1 MSIAELSPRF
11 ISQLQPL
18 LLLGSHGQL
27 GWAIRQQ
34 LESAQLS
41 VALFTGGDFLQPERL
56 VVLIE
61 RLRPRV
67 IINAAAYTQV
77 DQAELEPVLAYQIN
91 THAVAALAEA
101 SRRVGALLVH
111 FSTDYVFDG
120 GGNRPWREEDKPSPL
135 NVYGQSKW
143 QGELAI
149 MASGC
154 RHLIFRTSWL
164 HSPYRKN
171 FLKTMLHLGQERE
184 SLSIVCDQIGA
195 PTSAIMLAKVTLQAI
210 EQTLV
215 NPALCGLYHVAA
227 VGETSWY
234 DYACFI
240 FAEANALR
248 SEFKL
253 SDVKPVHSPA
263 DPVVAHRPLNSRL
276 DTAKFRAAFSIDL
289 PDWRDGVRDTL
300 WQILK

>member
-1 MSIAELSPRF
+1 MNDAGLVPSLSPT
-11 ISQLQPL
+11 
-18 LLLGSHGQL
+18 LLLGGAGQL
-27 GWAIRQQ
+27 GLALCQLLGKEGLSLPGRAEVDLLNLRQ
-34 LESAQLS
+34 
-41 VALFTGGDFLQPERL
+41 L
-56 VVLIE
+56 VDWVE

-67 IINAAAYTQV
+67 IINAAAYAQV
-77 DQAELEPVLAYQIN
+77 DQAETEPELSYQIN
-91 THAVAALAEA
+91 EQAVAALAEA

-120 GGNRPWREEDKPSPL
+120 SGDRPWREEDKPSPL

-164 HSPYRKN
+164 HSPYKKN
-171 FLKTMLHLGQERE
+171 FLKTMLHLGQEKK

-195 PTSAIMLAKVTLQAI
+195 PTSAVMLAKVTLQAI

-227 VGETSWY
+227 AGESSWY

-240 FAEANALR
+240 FAEAKALG

-253 SDVKPVHSPA
+253 SEVKPVQSPA
-263 DPVVAHRPLNSRL
+263 YPVVVHRPLNSRL
-276 DTAKFRAAFSIDL
+276 DTAKFRAAFRIEL
-289 PDWRDGVRDTL
+289 PDWRDGVRETL
-300 WQILK
+300 WQLIK

>member
-1 MSIAELSPRF
+1 MSFVKLPSPF
-11 ISQLQPL
+11 IVRSSPFV
-18 LLLGSHGQL
+18 LLGGNGQL

-34 LESAQLS
+34 LESVPLS
-41 VALFTGGDFLQPERL
+41 APLRTEVDYLQPERL
-56 VVLIE
+56 VTLVE

-77 DQAELEPVLAYQIN
+77 DQAEYEPELAYQIN
-91 THAVAALAEA
+91 AKSVAALAEA
-101 SRRVGALLVH
+101 SRRVGSLLVH

-135 NVYGQSKW
+135 NVYGHSKW
-143 QGELAI
+143 QGELAV

-164 HSPYRKN
+164 HSPYRNN
-171 FLKTMLHLGQERE
+171 FLKTMLHLGQEKK

-195 PTSAIMLAKVTLQAI
+195 PTSAVMLAKVTLQAI
-210 EQTLV
+210 EQTMV
-215 NPALCGLYHVAA
+215 NSALCGLYHVAA
-227 VGETSWY
+227 AGETSWY

-240 FAEANALR
+240 LAEAKALG

-253 SDVKPVHSPA
+253 SEVKPIYSPA
-263 DPVVAHRPLNSRL
+263 YPVVAHRPLNSRF
-276 DTAKFRAAFSIDL
+276 DTVKFRAAFGVEL
-289 PDWRDGVRDTL
+289 PNWRDGVRETL
-300 WQILK
+300 WKILK